1 MGMNPLEFLRNQDEL
16 LSDIIDYVAKI
27 ENLEPSLIQVEDY
40 EGKNDFPALV
50 RSIVGQLISTSG
62 A

>member
-1 MGMNPLEFLRNQDEL
+1 MNPLEFLRNQDEL

-40 EGKNDFPALV
+40 EGKMIFLH
-50 RSIVGQLISTSG
+50 
-62 A
+62 